1 MIEYREF
8 RFYVD
13 GEPVNR
19 EHEGL
24 TLLDVCERLMLC
36 PISVAH
42 GRTIIERGHHSWLS
56 DDNSVL
62 VYEDSKGAVINDQL
76 ILDSL
81 KLISEFR
88 YTETGVSGIHKLEDN
103 GFAFWLEMRFENNTN
118 RKIILSELHT
128 SSDDKVFHGFFS
140 KMMLGNKAYTKEA
153 VTARLVNIDRLADEL
168 GLKEVIKANIAVEAL
183 C

>member
-1 MIEYREF
+1 MIEYKGF

-13 GEPVNR
+13 GEPINR

-24 TLLDVCERLMLC
+24 TLLDVCERLALC
-36 PISVAH
+36 PISIAYE
-42 GRTIIERGHHSWLS
+42 RTIIERGHHSWLS
-56 DDNSVL
+56 DDNRML
-62 VYEDSKGAVINDQL
+62 VYEDSKGVVIDDQL

-88 YTETGVSGIHKLEDN
+88 YTEAKISGIHRPGNSRL
-103 GFAFWLEMRFENNTN
+103 AFWLEMRFENNTN

-128 SSDDKVFHGFFS
+128 SSDAKVFYGFFS
-140 KMMLGNKAYTKEA
+140 KKMLGNKTYIKETG
-153 VTARLVNIDRLADEL
+153 VTRLANIDRLANEL
-168 GLKEVIKANIAVEAL
+168 GLEEIIKANIALEAL